1 MSIPALIIAIPGLI
15 FTLLIIPRLLPKQKT
30 FKNPFARDARQ
41 FLAEIEVKE
50 NSKLLQ
56 LKIENNNIN
65 ELDNSNI
72 LFIQRGE
79 HAFYPPIQNLVLKVG
94 DVIVLAATRKSLENC
109 KTR

>member
-1 MSIPALIIAIPGLI
+1 M
-15 FTLLIIPRLLPKQKT
+15 
-30 FKNPFARDARQ
+30 
-41 FLAEIEVKE
+41 
-50 NSKLLQ
+50 LQ

-94 DVIVLAATRKSLENC
+94 DVIVLAATRKSLEEGISKLDDQLQPQLTRDLSGDLVEIDKNLVKDSRVLAEVLVAPSSEMIG
-109 KTR
+109 KT

>member
-1 MSIPALIIAIPGLI
+1 M
-15 FTLLIIPRLLPKQKT
+15 
-30 FKNPFARDARQ
+30 RDARQ

-50 NSKLLQ
+50 NSKLLN

-79 HAFYPPIQNLVLKVG
+79 HAFYPPIHNLVLKVG
-94 DVIVLAATRKSLENC
+94 DVIVLGQLENHW
-109 KTR
+109 KRELQNSMTSYNRS